1 VALLELEEV
10 TKRYGQLL
18 VTDRVSLHVDEGAL
32 VGMVGPNG
40 AGKTTLFGIVSGD
53 VRPDVGRVVFGGATL
68 NRLGPAARCRLG
80 IGRTYQ
86 VPRPF
91 GGMTVFE
98 NVLMATQQGGRLRGR
113 ESRLAAANVLGHT
126 GLQNLANR
134 PAETLGLLGRKRL
147 EVARALATRPRLL
160 LLDEVAGGLTVPE
173 VEELMGVV
181 RAIRSEGVAIIW
193 IEHVVRAL
201 VGTVDRLVCLASG
214 RIVADGAPVAVLSDP
229 AVREVYLGTDVAAD
243 AGFHQ

>member
-1 VALLELEEV
+1 MVLLELEEV
-10 TKRYGQLL
+10 TKRYGQL
-18 VTDRVSLHVDEGAL
+18 VVIDRVSLRVDEGEL

-40 AGKTTLFGIVSGD
+40 AGKTTLFGVISGD
-53 VRPDVGRVVFGGATL
+53 VRPEEGRVLLDGATL
-68 NRLGPAARCRLG
+68 NRLGPAARCRMG

-98 NVLMATQQGGRLRGR
+98 NVLMASQQGARLRGW
-113 ESRLAAANVLGHT
+113 ESRHAAAIVLGRT
-126 GLQNLANR
+126 GLQSLANR

-160 LLDEVAGGLTVPE
+160 LLDEVAGGLTDLE
-173 VEELMGVV
+173 VAELMGVV
-181 RAIRSEGVAIIW
+181 RSIRSEGVAIVW

-201 VGTVDRLVCLASG
+201 IDTVDRLVCLASG
-214 RIVADGAPVAVLSDP
+214 RLVADGAPVAVLSDP
-229 AVREVYLGTDVAAD
+229 AVREVYLGTDVAED
-243 AGFHQ
+243 AVVHR